1 MKLAIVGYGTVGQ
14 ATQRTLK
21 KGFMNDTE
29 FVIHDPG
36 RNLNGTWK
44 DADIIFICTPTD
56 NVKEYLNAVPQEKHH
71 DIIIRSTIDY
81 NILGDEFMSAGVW
94 PEFLTERTWL
104 EDSRNPICNVFGGS
118 AKQLKLLQDIT
129 IFEDM
134 IRVTRTDADM
144 NIVHQSKGR
153 HPFYH
158 TTPKIAALMKVA
170 TNSFYTMKVTFA
182 NILKDIAGDDYHE
195 LQKTLVQDPRMA
207 ADIHFQVP
215 GPDGQ
220 YGYGGKCFPQNLDM
234 FGNFSTS
241 AYFLASTI
249 EKLNEKYRSK

>member
-1 MKLAIVGYGTVGQ
+1 MKVAIVGYGVVGQ
-14 ATQRTLK
+14 ATKNTLID
-21 KGFMNDTE
+21 NLD
-29 FVIHDPG
+29 FVIHDPDK
-36 RNLNGTWK
+36 NLNGTWK

-129 IFEDM
+129 IFKNM
-134 IRVTRTDADM
+134 VRVTRTDADM

-158 TTPKIAALMKVA
+158 TKPKIAALMKVA

-182 NILKDIAGDDYHE
+182 NVLKEIAGNDYHE

-220 YGYGGKCFPQNLDM
+220 YGYGGKCFPENLEIFKEFSNDANFVATMIDM
-234 FGNFSTS
+234 
-241 AYFLASTI
+241 
-249 EKLNEKYRSK
+249 LNKKYRSK

>member
-1 MKLAIVGYGTVGQ
+1 MKLAIVGFGTVGQ

-21 KGFMNDTE
+21 KGFMNDVE
-29 FVIHDPG
+29 FVVHDPG
-36 RNLNGTWK
+36 RNLNGTWQ

-118 AKQLKLLQDIT
+118 AKQLKLLKDIT
-129 IFEDM
+129 IFD
-134 IRVTRTDADM
+134 
-144 NIVHQSKGR
+144 N
-153 HPFYH
+153 FYH
-158 TTPKIAALMKVA
+158 TKPKIAALMKVA

-182 NILKDIAGDDYHE
+182 NVLKDIAGNDYHE

-241 AYFLASTI
+241 AYFVAYTI

>member
-1 MKLAIVGYGTVGQ
+1 MKLAIVGFGTVGQ

-21 KGFMNDTE
+21 KGFMNDVE
-29 FVIHDPG
+29 FVVHDPD
-36 RNLNGTWK
+36 RNLNGTWQ

-56 NVKEYLNAVPQEKHH
+56 VVKEYLDAVPQEKHH
-71 DIIIRSTIDY
+71 DIIIRSTIDFA
-81 NILGDEFMSAGVW
+81 ILGDEFMSAGVW

-118 AKQLKLLQDIT
+118 TKQLKLLKDIT
-129 IFEDM
+129 IFD
-134 IRVTRTDADM
+134 
-144 NIVHQSKGR
+144 N
-153 HPFYH
+153 FYH
-158 TTPKIAALMKVA
+158 TKPKIAALMKVA

-182 NILKDIAGDDYHE
+182 NILKDIAGDGYHE

-220 YGYGGKCFPQNLDM
+220 YGYGGKCFPKNLEIFKEFSNDANFVATMIDM
-234 FGNFSTS
+234 
-241 AYFLASTI
+241 
-249 EKLNEKYRSK
+249 LNKKYRSK

>member
-29 FVIHDPG
+29 FVIHDPD
-36 RNLNGTWK
+36 RNLNGTWQ

-129 IFEDM
+129 IFD
-134 IRVTRTDADM
+134 
-144 NIVHQSKGR
+144 N
-153 HPFYH
+153 FYH
-158 TTPKIAALMKVA
+158 TKPKIAALMKVA

-182 NILKDIAGDDYHE
+182 NVLKDIAGDDYHE

>member
-29 FVIHDPG
+29 FVIHDPDK
-36 RNLNGTWK
+36 NLNGTWQ

-56 NVKEYLNAVPQEKHH
+56 IVKEYLDVVPQEKHH
-71 DIIIRSTIDY
+71 DIIIRSTIDFA
-81 NILGDEFMSAGVW
+81 ILGDEFMSAGVW

-118 AKQLKLLQDIT
+118 AKQLKLLKDIT
-129 IFEDM
+129 IFD
-134 IRVTRTDADM
+134 
-144 NIVHQSKGR
+144 N
-153 HPFYH
+153 FYH
-158 TTPKIAALMKVA
+158 TKPKIAALMKVA

-182 NILKDIAGDDYHE
+182 NVLKDIAGNDYHE

-220 YGYGGKCFPQNLDM
+220 YGYGGKCFPKNLEIFKEFSNDANFVATMIDM
-234 FGNFSTS
+234 
-241 AYFLASTI
+241 
-249 EKLNEKYRSK
+249 LNKKYRSK

>member
-36 RNLNGTWK
+36 RNLNGTWQ

-129 IFEDM
+129 IFD
-134 IRVTRTDADM
+134 
-144 NIVHQSKGR
+144 N
-153 HPFYH
+153 FYH
-158 TTPKIAALMKVA
+158 TKPKIAALMKVA

-182 NILKDIAGDDYHE
+182 NVLKDIAGDDYHE

>member
-29 FVIHDPG
+29 FVIHDPDK
-36 RNLNGTWK
+36 NLNGTWK

-129 IFEDM
+129 IFD
-134 IRVTRTDADM
+134 
-144 NIVHQSKGR
+144 N
-153 HPFYH
+153 FYH
-158 TTPKIAALMKVA
+158 TKPKIAALMKVA

-182 NILKDIAGDDYHE
+182 NVLKDIAGNDYHE

>member
-29 FVIHDPG
+29 FVIHDPD
-36 RNLNGTWK
+36 RNLNGTWQ

-56 NVKEYLNAVPQEKHH
+56 NVKEYLDAVPQEKHH
-71 DIIIRSTIDY
+71 NIIIRSTIDFA
-81 NILGDEFMSAGVW
+81 ILGDEFMSAGVW

-118 AKQLKLLQDIT
+118 AKQLKLLKDIT
-129 IFEDM
+129 IFD
-134 IRVTRTDADM
+134 
-144 NIVHQSKGR
+144 N
-153 HPFYH
+153 FYH
-158 TTPKIAALMKVA
+158 TKPKIAALMKVA

-182 NILKDIAGDDYHE
+182 NVLKDIAGNDYHE

-220 YGYGGKCFPQNLDM
+220 YGYGGKCFPKNLEIFKEFSNDANFVATMIDM
-234 FGNFSTS
+234 
-241 AYFLASTI
+241 
-249 EKLNEKYRSK
+249 LNKKYRSK

>member
-29 FVIHDPG
+29 FVIHDPD
-36 RNLNGTWK
+36 RNLNGTWQ

-56 NVKEYLNAVPQEKHH
+56 NVKEYLDAVPQEKHH

-118 AKQLKLLQDIT
+118 IKQLKLLKDIT
-129 IFEDM
+129 IFD
-134 IRVTRTDADM
+134 
-144 NIVHQSKGR
+144 N
-153 HPFYH
+153 FYH
-158 TTPKIAALMKVA
+158 TKPKIAALMKVA

-182 NILKDIAGDDYHE
+182 NVLKDIAGNDYHE

-220 YGYGGKCFPQNLDM
+220 YGYGGKCFPKNLEIFKEFSNDANFVATMIDM
-234 FGNFSTS
+234 
-241 AYFLASTI
+241 
-249 EKLNEKYRSK
+249 LNKKYRSK

>member
-29 FVIHDPG
+29 FVIHDPDK
-36 RNLNGTWK
+36 NLNGTWK

-118 AKQLKLLQDIT
+118 IKQLKLLKDIT
-129 IFEDM
+129 IFD
-134 IRVTRTDADM
+134 
-144 NIVHQSKGR
+144 N
-153 HPFYH
+153 FYH
-158 TTPKIAALMKVA
+158 TKPKIAALMKVA

-220 YGYGGKCFPQNLDM
+220 YGYGGKCFPKNLEIFKEFSNDANFVATMIDM
-234 FGNFSTS
+234 
-241 AYFLASTI
+241 
-249 EKLNEKYRSK
+249 LNKKYRSK

>member
-29 FVIHDPG
+29 FVIHDPD
-36 RNLNGTWK
+36 RNLNGTWQ

-56 NVKEYLNAVPQEKHH
+56 NVKEYLNAVSQEKHH

-129 IFEDM
+129 IFD
-134 IRVTRTDADM
+134 
-144 NIVHQSKGR
+144 N
-153 HPFYH
+153 FYH
-158 TTPKIAALMKVA
+158 TKPKIAALMKVA

-182 NILKDIAGDDYHE
+182 NVLKDIAGDDYHE

-241 AYFLASTI
+241 AYFLSSTI

>member
-1 MKLAIVGYGTVGQ
+1 
-14 ATQRTLK
+14 
-21 KGFMNDTE
+21 MNDTE

-36 RNLNGTWK
+36 RNLNGTWQ

-129 IFEDM
+129 IFD
-134 IRVTRTDADM
+134 
-144 NIVHQSKGR
+144 N
-153 HPFYH
+153 FYH
-158 TTPKIAALMKVA
+158 TKPKIAALMKVA

-182 NILKDIAGDDYHE
+182 NVLKDIAGNDYHE

-220 YGYGGKCFPQNLDM
+220 YGYGGKCFPKNLEIFKEFSNDANFVATMIDM
-234 FGNFSTS
+234 
-241 AYFLASTI
+241 
-249 EKLNEKYRSK
+249 LNKKYIQK

>member
-21 KGFMNDTE
+21 KGFMNDVE
-29 FVIHDPG
+29 FVVHDPG
-36 RNLNGTWK
+36 RNLNGTWQ

-56 NVKEYLNAVPQEKHH
+56 IVKEYLDVVPQEKHH
-71 DIIIRSTIDY
+71 DIIIRSTIDFA
-81 NILGDEFMSAGVW
+81 ILGDEFMSAGVW

-118 AKQLKLLQDIT
+118 AKQLKLLKDIT
-129 IFEDM
+129 IFD
-134 IRVTRTDADM
+134 
-144 NIVHQSKGR
+144 N
-153 HPFYH
+153 FYH
-158 TTPKIAALMKVA
+158 TKPKIAALMKVA

-182 NILKDIAGDDYHE
+182 NVLKDIAGNDYHE

-220 YGYGGKCFPQNLDM
+220 YGYGGKCFPKNLEIFKEFSNDANFVATMIDM
-234 FGNFSTS
+234 
-241 AYFLASTI
+241 
-249 EKLNEKYRSK
+249 LNKKYRSK

>member
-29 FVIHDPG
+29 FVIHDPDK
-36 RNLNGTWK
+36 NLNGTWK

-56 NVKEYLNAVPQEKHH
+56 NVKEYLDAVPQEKHH

-118 AKQLKLLQDIT
+118 IKQLKLLKDIT
-129 IFEDM
+129 IFD
-134 IRVTRTDADM
+134 
-144 NIVHQSKGR
+144 N
-153 HPFYH
+153 FYH
-158 TTPKIAALMKVA
+158 TKPKIAALMKVA

-182 NILKDIAGDDYHE
+182 NVLKDIAGNDYHE

>member
-29 FVIHDPG
+29 FVIHDPD

-44 DADIIFICTPTD
+44 NADIIFICTPTD

-118 AKQLKLLQDIT
+118 IKQLKLLKDIT
-129 IFEDM
+129 IFD
-134 IRVTRTDADM
+134 
-144 NIVHQSKGR
+144 N
-153 HPFYH
+153 FYH
-158 TTPKIAALMKVA
+158 TKPKIAALMKVA

-182 NILKDIAGDDYHE
+182 NVLKDIAGNDYHE

>member
-1 MKLAIVGYGTVGQ
+1 MKLAIVGFGTVGQ

-21 KGFMNDTE
+21 KGFMNDVE
-29 FVIHDPG
+29 FVVHDPG
-36 RNLNGTWK
+36 RNLNGTWQ

-118 AKQLKLLQDIT
+118 AKQLKLLKDIT
-129 IFEDM
+129 IFD
-134 IRVTRTDADM
+134 
-144 NIVHQSKGR
+144 N
-153 HPFYH
+153 FYH
-158 TTPKIAALMKVA
+158 TKPKIAALMKVA

-182 NILKDIAGDDYHE
+182 NILKDIAGKDYHE

-241 AYFLASTI
+241 AYFLTSTI

>member
-1 MKLAIVGYGTVGQ
+1 MKLAIVGFGTVGQ

-21 KGFMNDTE
+21 KGFMNDVE
-29 FVIHDPG
+29 FVVHDPG
-36 RNLNGTWK
+36 RNLNGTWQ

-118 AKQLKLLQDIT
+118 AKQLKLLKDIT
-129 IFEDM
+129 IFD
-134 IRVTRTDADM
+134 
-144 NIVHQSKGR
+144 N
-153 HPFYH
+153 FYH
-158 TTPKIAALMKVA
+158 TKPKIAALMKVA

-182 NILKDIAGDDYHE
+182 NVLKDIAGNDYHE

>member
-1 MKLAIVGYGTVGQ
+1 MKLAIVGYGIVGQ
-14 ATQRTLK
+14 ATENTLK
-21 KGFMNDTE
+21 TKYIKDII
-29 FVIHDPG
+29 IHDPSKG
-36 RNLNGTWK
+36 HMGTYL
-44 DADIIFICTPTD
+44 DADLIFLCVPTD
-56 NVKEYLNAVPQEKHH
+56 TVKSYLNDIPQEKHH

-129 IFEDM
+129 IFD
-134 IRVTRTDADM
+134 
-144 NIVHQSKGR
+144 N
-153 HPFYH
+153 FYH
-158 TTPKIAALMKVA
+158 TKPKIAALMKVA

-182 NILKDIAGDDYHE
+182 NVLKDIAGDDYHE

-220 YGYGGKCFPQNLDM
+220 YGYGGKCFPKNLEIFKEFSNDANFVATMIDM
-234 FGNFSTS
+234 
-241 AYFLASTI
+241 
-249 EKLNEKYRSK
+249 LNKKYRSK

>member
-1 MKLAIVGYGTVGQ
+1 MKLAIVGFGTVGQ

-21 KGFMNDTE
+21 KGFMNDVE
-29 FVIHDPG
+29 FVVHDPG
-36 RNLNGTWK
+36 RNLNGTWQ

-56 NVKEYLNAVPQEKHH
+56 IVKEYLDVVPQEKHH
-71 DIIIRSTIDY
+71 DIIIRSTIDFA
-81 NILGDEFMSAGVW
+81 ILGDEFMSAGVW

-118 AKQLKLLQDIT
+118 AKQLKLLKDIT
-129 IFEDM
+129 IFD
-134 IRVTRTDADM
+134 
-144 NIVHQSKGR
+144 N
-153 HPFYH
+153 FYH
-158 TTPKIAALMKVA
+158 TKPKIAALMKVA

-182 NILKDIAGDDYHE
+182 NVLKDIAGDGYHE

>member
-29 FVIHDPG
+29 FVIHDPDK
-36 RNLNGTWK
+36 NLNGTWQ

-129 IFEDM
+129 IFD
-134 IRVTRTDADM
+134 
-144 NIVHQSKGR
+144 N
-153 HPFYH
+153 FYH
-158 TTPKIAALMKVA
+158 TKPKIAALMKVA

-182 NILKDIAGDDYHE
+182 NVLKDIAGDDYHE

-220 YGYGGKCFPQNLDM
+220 YGYGGKCFPKNLEIFKEFSNDANFVATMIDM
-234 FGNFSTS
+234 
-241 AYFLASTI
+241 
-249 EKLNEKYRSK
+249 LNKKYRSK

>member
-56 NVKEYLNAVPQEKHH
+56 NVKEYLDAVPQEKHH

-118 AKQLKLLQDIT
+118 AKQLKLLKDIT
-129 IFEDM
+129 IFD
-134 IRVTRTDADM
+134 
-144 NIVHQSKGR
+144 N
-153 HPFYH
+153 FYH
-158 TTPKIAALMKVA
+158 TKPKIAALMKVA

-220 YGYGGKCFPQNLDM
+220 YGYGGKCFPKNLEIFKEFSNDANFVATMIDM
-234 FGNFSTS
+234 
-241 AYFLASTI
+241 
-249 EKLNEKYRSK
+249 LNKKYRSK

>member
-29 FVIHDPG
+29 FVIHDPDK
-36 RNLNGTWK
+36 NLNGTWQ

-56 NVKEYLNAVPQEKHH
+56 IVKEYLDVVPQEKHH
-71 DIIIRSTIDY
+71 DIIIRSTIDFA
-81 NILGDEFMSAGVW
+81 ILGDEFMSAGVW
-94 PEFLTERTWL
+94 PEFLTERAWL

-129 IFEDM
+129 IFD
-134 IRVTRTDADM
+134 
-144 NIVHQSKGR
+144 N
-153 HPFYH
+153 FYH
-158 TTPKIAALMKVA
+158 TKPKIAALMKVA

-182 NILKDIAGDDYHE
+182 NVLKDIAGNDYHE

-220 YGYGGKCFPQNLDM
+220 YGYGGKCFPKNLEIFKEFSNDANFVATMIDM
-234 FGNFSTS
+234 
-241 AYFLASTI
+241 
-249 EKLNEKYRSK
+249 LNKKYRSK